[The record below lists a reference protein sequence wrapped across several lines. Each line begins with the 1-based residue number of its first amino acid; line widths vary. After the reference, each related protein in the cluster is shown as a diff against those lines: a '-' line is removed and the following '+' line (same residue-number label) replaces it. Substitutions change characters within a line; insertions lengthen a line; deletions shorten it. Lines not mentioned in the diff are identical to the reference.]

1 MKKEIQRN
9 LLQTKRSPAQSEEG
23 FVLVVVLIVIALLFP
38 IIIAFNSRTQINLLE
53 ASNYRDNIQA
63 LRMARSGVE
72 GAMGILRDDDASYDS
87 MNDKWAM
94 DFPSL
99 QIGEGALTVRIT
111 DEDSKININRL
122 IEGNSVNKTVE
133 SHLRKLIA
141 RLGGK
146 PEIVD
151 ALIDW
156 MDTNEEEYG
165 SAGAEYDYY
174 KDKGYSPK
182 NGALSTLDEL
192 FLIKGFDKDILIDKN
207 LKDYITVAP
216 TDGKLNINT
225 AAKETLYDF
234 HDEMREGLIEEIVAY
249 RNENEYQKITDVKN
263 AIGITDTLYAKIT
276 PFIKVNSSIFSV
288 KTKYTIGKVSKSVE
302 AVLKRD
308 GKNITVISWREF

>member
-1 MKKEIQRN
+1 MKRY
-9 LLQTKRSPAQSEEG
+9 PARSEEG

-38 IIIAFNSRTQINLLE
+38 IIIAFNSKTQINLLE
-53 ASNYRDNIQA
+53 AANYRDNIQA

-72 GAMGILRDDDASYDS
+72 GAMGILKDDDASYDALS
-87 MNDKWAM
+87 DKWAM
-94 DFPSL
+94 NFPSL
-99 QIGEGALTVRIT
+99 QIGEGTLSVRII

-122 IEGNSVNKTVE
+122 VDGNNINKTVE
-133 SHLRKLIA
+133 NHLRKLIM

-156 MDTNEEEYG
+156 MDTDENEYS

-174 KDKGYSPK
+174 KDKGYYPR
-182 NGALSTLDEL
+182 NGSLSTIEEL
-192 FLIKGFDKDILIDKN
+192 FLIKGFDKDILIDKK

-216 TDGKLNINT
+216 TDGKLNVNT
-225 AAKETLYDF
+225 AAKEILYDF
-234 HDEMREGLIEEIVAY
+234 HDEMREGLIEELIAY

-263 AIGITDTLYAKIT
+263 AIGITDTLFAKIT

-288 KTKYTIGKVSKSVE
+288 NSKYNIGKVSRGVE
-302 AVLKRD
+302 AVLKRE
-308 GKNITVISWREF
+308 GTSITVVTWREF